1 MILRLP
7 QTLVATMAS
16 SYQQLL
22 LCCYR
27 LLVANPG
34 GRFMII
40 DMGGGTVDMTI
51 HQVESVVGQDLALSE
66 LTHRECLPEVMLILL
81 AVS

>member
-1 MILRLP
+1 
-7 QTLVATMAS
+7 
-16 SYQQLL
+16 
-22 LCCYR
+22 
-27 LLVANPG
+27 
-34 GRFMII
+34 MII